1 MKSKTIILISIATI
15 FIACIFALI
24 EIGRIKKYEQE
35 SNTSAMKDVQEL
47 ENRIRQ
53 NNPNAQQELDEME
66 QQYRG
71 DMQLEAIPDN

>member
-1 MKSKTIILISIATI
+1 
-15 FIACIFALI
+15 
-24 EIGRIKKYEQE
+24 
-35 SNTSAMKDVQEL
+35 MKDVQEL

-71 DMQLEAIPDN
+71 DMQLETIPDN

>member
-24 EIGRIKKYEQE
+24 EIGKIGRIKKYEQE
-35 SNTSAMKDVQEL
+35 SDASAMKDVQEL

-66 QQYRG
+66 QQY
-71 DMQLEAIPDN
+71 